1 MQDRPV
7 VSDWMTDWDHMDPA
21 WTEDPYKIWSA
32 IRDEKCP
39 IAHTER
45 YGGAYLP
52 VNFNDIREIAYDTES
67 FSSCQVVV
75 RDTEPLMNEGAPPIT
90 TDPPK
95 HRFSRMVI
103 MPPFS
108 PHEIKKLIPR
118 TRELCNQLID
128 RFADKGEFDGAAD
141 YAQHIPV
148 HVIAHMLGIPD
159 SDADQFRTWI
169 GKILIDGILDDDAL
183 HEGLQ
188 EVTQYM
194 AAHLEERRRNPGN
207 DLISYLAQQHY
218 DDGEPL
224 KEKHILGSLR
234 LILIAGIDTTWS
246 GIGASIWHLA
256 RTPSDRERLVR
267 EPELINSAVEEFLR
281 AYAPVTMARYRC
293 QRPNRQWLPDEV
305 RRDAAAAVPCGQ
317 SRSQSIRSARRG
329 DHRPAQQQA
338 RRLRH
343 GHSPLCRNAPGAHGT
358 AGCHRGIAETH
369 SVVPAGRQDDVVARA
384 DPRATRIAVGLRRLR
399 TCAGT
404 IVFARIVHN

>member
-7 VSDWMTDWDHMDPA
+7 VTDWMTDWDHMDPA
-21 WTEDPYKIWSA
+21 WTEDPYKIWNK

-45 YGGAYLP
+45 FGGAYLP
-52 VNFNDIREIAYDTES
+52 VNFNDIREIAYNTEG
-67 FSSCQVVV
+67 FSSRQVVV
-75 RDTEPLMNEGAPPIT
+75 RDTQPLLNEGAPPIT

-128 RFADKGEFDGAAD
+128 RFADRGEFDGAAD
-141 YAQHIPV
+141 YSQHIPV

-159 SDADQFRTWI
+159 SDADQFRSWI
-169 GKILIDGILDDDAL
+169 GQILIDGILDDDAL
-183 HEGLQ
+183 NGGLHEI
-188 EVTQYM
+188 TAYM
-194 AAHLEERRRNPGN
+194 AVHLEERRRNPGN

-218 DDGEPL
+218 EDGEPL

-281 AYAPVTMARYRC
+281 AYAPVTMARYVESDQTVNGC
-293 QRPNRQWLPDEV
+293 PMKAGQTLLLPFPAANRDPKQFDRPDEV
-305 RRDAAAAVPCGQ
+305 VIDRPNNKHVAFGMGIHRCVGMHLARMELRVALEELLKRIPSFRLAGETTW
-317 SRSQSIRSARRG
+317 SRGPIRGPRT
-329 DHRPAQQQA
+329 
-338 RRLRH
+338 L
-343 GHSPLCRNAPGAHGT
+343 PLAF
-358 AGCHRGIAETH
+358 
-369 SVVPAGRQDDVVARA
+369 DV
-384 DPRATRIAVGLRRLR
+384 
-399 TCAGT
+399 
-404 IVFARIVHN
+404 